1 MTVADTSTPIKNVS
15 DTAYWVAYY
24 RAMETER
31 KDAHFR
37 DPYAKPLA
45 GALGESIVRT
55 MPRGRS
61 YAWPMIVRTAVMD
74 EIVER
79 SVREQ
84 GTDVILNLACGLDA
98 RPYRLDLPA
107 SLQWIEVDLPA
118 MIDAKQSVLASAQPK
133 CRLESVRMDLADRA
147 ARQALFARVATM
159 GKRVFVISEGL
170 LIYLAPEDVAALAD
184 DLHAP
189 ATFAEWMFDL
199 ASPALLKMMMK
210 NIGKAVAAGGAPFL
224 FAPAESVAFFAPHGW
239 TELEFRNTFDE
250 AKRLKRAPPGTWLFA
265 ILGRFAPPKRKAE
278 FARFSGI
285 VRVGRSV

>member
-1 MTVADTSTPIKNVS
+1 MTVNNASTPIKNVS

-45 GALGESIVRT
+45 GALGENIVRT

-84 GTDVILNLACGLDA
+84 GTDVVLNLACGLDA

-107 SLQWIEVDLPA
+107 SLHWIEVDLPA
-118 MIDAKQSVLASAQPK
+118 MIDAKQTVLASATPK

-159 GKRVFVISEGL
+159 GKRVFVVSEGL
-170 LIYLAPEDVAALAD
+170 LIYLAPDDVAALAD

-189 ATFAEWMFDL
+189 ANFAEWMFDL

-210 NIGKAVAAGGAPFL
+210 NIGKSVAAGGAPFL
-224 FAPAESVAFFAPHGW
+224 FAPAESVGFFAPHGW
-239 TELEFRNTFDE
+239 TELEYRNTWVE
-250 AKRLKRAPPGTWLFA
+250 AQRLKRTPPGAWIFGLMA
-265 ILGRFAPPKRKAE
+265 RFAPPKRKVE

-285 VRVGRSV
+285 VRVGRGV